1 MHYRFNAK
9 VFVSQLFKYSM
20 ILLLNYAANH
30 RYSILV
36 PRLPSSF
43 HPKSMENTLL
53 AQFKDKA
60 RCVARILENNSPTGF
75 LLLFS

>member
-9 VFVSQLFKYSM
+9 VFVSLLFKYSM

-30 RYSILV
+30 RYNILV
-36 PRLPSSF
+36 LRLPSSF

-60 RCVARILENNSPTGF
+60 RILENNTPTGF